1 MIKTVSFVV
10 KGRVQGVGF
19 RYTTRR
25 AAEHF
30 GLTGW
35 VRNCA
40 NGNVEGVAQGENDS
54 IDQFENWLSAGA
66 GACSSEFGRYRSIA
80 TSSGAGLYRPALGR
94 IPALRPPHP
103 RESGGLIIPAELLT
117 RSPLSRGRAGDLII
131 PAEPLRRSP
140 LSRGRAG
147 DLINPLLSPRRPS
160 AVKIITSAIYS

>member
-40 NGNVEGVAQGENDS
+40 NGNVEGVAQGESDI
-54 IDQFENWLSAGA
+54 IDQFENWLWRGPDHARV
-66 GACSSEFGRYRSIA
+66 SSVDIEVSQPVQGQGFA
-80 TSSGAGLYRPALGR
+80 V
-94 IPALRPPHP
+94 
-103 RESGGLIIPAELLT
+103 
-117 RSPLSRGRAGDLII
+117 
-131 PAEPLRRSP
+131 RR
-140 LSRGRAG
+140 
-147 DLINPLLSPRRPS
+147 
-160 AVKIITSAIYS
+160 